1 MDSKSIRVLPANRTQ
16 YPSLSF
22 PNFGRS
28 DVLSETWN
36 IGMNFRD
43 ELMLELKIWETTLVL
58 GEMNFIPIC
67 WV

>member
-1 MDSKSIRVLPANRTQ
+1 VGTETQ

-28 DVLSETWN
+28 DILSETWN

-43 ELMLELKIWETTLVL
+43 GLMLELKIWETALVL
-58 GEMNFIPIC
+58 GELNFVPIC
-67 WV
+67 RV

>member
-1 MDSKSIRVLPANRTQ
+1 VLKQRNDKVGTKTQ

-43 ELMLELKIWETTLVL
+43 ELAETENL
-58 GEMNFIPIC
+58 GNSFGAG
-67 WV
+67 

>member
-1 MDSKSIRVLPANRTQ
+1 VGTKTQ
-16 YPSLSF
+16 YPSPSF

-43 ELMLELKIWETTLVL
+43 ELMLELKIWETALVL
-58 GEMNFIPIC
+58 GELNFVLIC
-67 WV
+67 RV

>member
-1 MDSKSIRVLPANRTQ
+1 MRVGTKTQ

-36 IGMNFRD
+36 IGMNFWD
-43 ELMLELKIWETTLVL
+43 ELMLELKIWETAL
-58 GEMNFIPIC
+58 GAG
-67 WV
+67 